1 LVSSRKQAELS
12 MATSDIILAL
22 IAVLFPPIAVWIKRG
37 ICSVDSL
44 LNILLLLL
52 GYLPGLLHAWYII
65 AKYPDD
71 PDYALIPADVERQSE
86 GRVTY
91 YYVSSDG
98 QRIATGSRQQHG
110 AEGYGTAGAA
120 RPAGQASALAPAPA
134 HAGEGSSGGAVPP
147 SYADAVKGDNKTQ
160 T

>member
-1 LVSSRKQAELS
+1 
-12 MATSDIILAL
+12 MAVADIFLAL

-37 ICSVDSL
+37 ICSLDSL
-44 LNILLLLL
+44 INILLLIL
-52 GYLPGLLHAWYII
+52 GYIPGVLHAWYII

-71 PDYALIPADVERQSE
+71 PDYDLIPAAERQSE

-98 QRIATGSRQQHG
+98 QRVATGSRQQRG
-110 AEGYGTAGAA
+110 AGGYGTAGTSLAA
-120 RPAGQASALAPAPA
+120 RPAGQASTPAPVPSTP
-134 HAGEGSSGGAVPP
+134 HAGEGSSEGAVPP
-147 SYADAVKGDNKTQ
+147 SYADAVKGDHKVQ